1 MKLILRTTV
10 DRLGDQGEVVDV
22 KAGYARNYLIPQGLA
37 YLASAGNLR
46 RLERERDEA
55 EEWAK
60 HDYLEARRRAAQLA
74 GTSMVFHVRA
84 GEDGRLFGAVTNAD
98 VADRLNQGELDFEVD
113 RRVVMLEEPLKTLG
127 ALRVTVRL
135 HSQVEVE
142 VEVQVER
149 GEDSPS

>member
-1 MKLILRTTV
+1 MKLILRRTV
-10 DRLGDQGEVVDV
+10 DRLGDQGDVVDV

-46 RLERERDEA
+46 RLERERDDA
-55 EEWAK
+55 EELAK
-60 HDYLEARRRAAQLA
+60 HDYLEARRRASQLE
-74 GTSMVFHVRA
+74 GTSLVFHVRA

-113 RRVVMLEEPLKTLG
+113 RRIVLLEEPLKLLG
-127 ALRVTVRL
+127 VSKVLVRL

-142 VEVQVER
+142 VEIQVEQ
-149 GEDSPS
+149 GEE

>member
-1 MKLILRTTV
+1 MKLILRRMV
-10 DRLGDQGEVVDV
+10 DRLGDEGDVVDV

-46 RLERERDEA
+46 KLERERDEA
-55 EEWAK
+55 EELAK
-60 HDYLEARRRAAQLA
+60 HDYLEARRRASQLE
-74 GTSMVFHVRA
+74 GTSLVFHVRA

-113 RRVVMLEEPLKTLG
+113 RRIVLLEEPLKLLG
-127 ALRVTVRL
+127 VSKVLVRL

-142 VEVQVER
+142 VEIQVER
-149 GEDSPS
+149 GEE

>member
-1 MKLILRTTV
+1 MKLSLRGMV
-10 DRLGDQGEVVDV
+10 DRLGDEGDVVDV

-46 RLERERDEA
+46 KLERERDEA
-55 EEWAK
+55 EELAR
-60 HDYLEARRRAAQLA
+60 HDYLEARRRASQLE
-74 GTSMVFHVRA
+74 GTSLVFHVRA

-113 RRVVMLEEPLKTLG
+113 RRIVMLEEPLKVLG
-127 ALRVTVRL
+127 VSKVVVRL

-142 VEVQVER
+142 VEIQVEQ
-149 GEDSPS
+149 GEE